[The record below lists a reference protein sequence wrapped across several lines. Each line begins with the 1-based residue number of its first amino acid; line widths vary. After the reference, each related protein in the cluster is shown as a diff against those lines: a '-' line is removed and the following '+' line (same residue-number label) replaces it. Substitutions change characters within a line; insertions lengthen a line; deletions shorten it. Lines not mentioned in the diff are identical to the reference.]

1 MRKTIAVI
9 GEGITEKYYIQSIK
23 GMSPFTVLPNSLN
36 QRASSL
42 KDLQKA
48 IDKAVADGFDE
59 VYCLIDMDDKSEG
72 KSKQDYETFKLK
84 YHDKTIEKK
93 KKGVLCKVVFIETER
108 CTELWFLYHFTKSAI
123 TRKFN
128 SYDELERELKKHRPN
143 YEKKDAYFKSIG
155 SLHHEMTVKRAPQGS
170 LANATRNARA
180 SIKSKEADE
189 RLHTYSEM
197 HKLFEALGI
206 SE

>member
-1 MRKTIAVI
+1 M
-9 GEGITEKYYIQSIK
+9 
-23 GMSPFTVLPNSLN
+23 
-36 QRASSL
+36 
-42 KDLQKA
+42 
-48 IDKAVADGFDE
+48 DG
-59 VYCLIDMDDKSEG
+59 KNEG
-72 KSKQDYETFKLK
+72 KSKHDYQALKLK
-84 YHDKTIEKK
+84 YHGKIIEKK
-93 KKGVLCKVVFIETER
+93 KKGISCKVVFIETER
-108 CTELWFLYHFTKSAI
+108 CTELWFLYHFTRSAI
-123 TRKFN
+123 TKKFN